1 MQWLDKI
8 RTVLRRP
15 QLEADMDDELRFHL
29 EKQTEHNIARGMGPK
44 DARNEAMRQFGN
56 VGSLKEECRDTWGV
70 RFISE
75 IGQDIRYGLRQLR
88 RNPGFTIVA
97 VLTLALG
104 IGANTAIFSVVNTVL
119 LRPLPYKNPD
129 RLVTIL
135 HYGDGPVSPANF
147 LDWQKQNHV
156 FERMSAAEWWS
167 PNLTG
172 ADKSERLWGLR
183 VTSNTFALLG
193 IQPLLGRTFTPDEDK
208 PGRQREVV
216 LSFRMWQRQ
225 FGGKAS
231 VIGKSITLEG
241 RNYTVIGVMPRGFK
255 FAPFWA
261 VKAELWAPLPL
272 AERASNRHANSLRA
286 FARLEPGTTLKQARA
301 DMATITNRLEKE
313 YPGTNRHI
321 TVTSLMEKVVGN
333 IRPALLL
340 LLGAVGF
347 VLLIACANVAHML
360 LARAATRQKEVSVR
374 TALGASRARI
384 TLQFLT
390 ESLLLT
396 FFGAALGLLLA
407 SWCIRF
413 LVALNPAG
421 VPRIETLSLDSHVV
435 AFTLIASV
443 LVGLACGLAPALQTS
458 AINLN
463 SSLKEGGRTA
473 AGGGHRNRVQ
483 NLLVMSEFA
492 LALVLLV
499 GAGLMIRSFVAL
511 QAINPGFNP
520 RHLLSMVVDVT
531 SSRAG
536 EPDQRASFYQQLLEQ
551 VRALPGI
558 RSASAINH
566 LPLAGD
572 LWTRSFLIEGR
583 PVPRPGEA
591 PSAVYRVVLPRY
603 FKTMDLP
610 LLRGRGFNDS
620 DNMSSQPVVV
630 VNEELAKHFWPGE
643 NPIGKRIALMD
654 SMPHARWLTVVGVT
668 RNAKEG
674 DWAATPWEEA
684 YLPYLQATDYLTGTS
699 SHFSYLT
706 LVVRAAGDPASLAP
720 TIRRK
725 IFGLG
730 KTITVSQ
737 VQTMEQVVADATAQ
751 PRFYLLM
758 LGTFAAFAMVL
769 AAIGIYGVMSYS
781 VSRRTHEVGVRMAL
795 GAVQGDVLKLV
806 ISQGMTLALVGAAAG
821 AIFALLLT
829 HLMSS
834 VLYGV
839 QPTDPLTFVCV
850 PLILLAVALVA
861 CYIPA
866 RRAAKVDPMV
876 ALRYE

>member
-1 MQWLDKI
+1 MFN
-8 RTVLRRP
+8 LRALFHKKQAER
-15 QLEADMDDELRFHL
+15 EMDDEMRFHL
-29 EKQTEHNIARGMGPK
+29 EKQMEQNMACGMSPK
-44 DARNEAMRQFGN
+44 DARDAALRQFGN
-56 VGSLKEECRDTWGV
+56 VGSLKEECRDSWGV

-75 IGQDIRYGLRQLR
+75 LGKDIRYGLRQLR

-119 LRPLPYKNPD
+119 LRPLPYRNPD

-147 LDWQKQNHV
+147 LDWRKLNHV
-156 FERMSAAEWWS
+156 FERMSAAEWWA
-167 PNLTG
+167 PNVTG
-172 ADKSERLWGLR
+172 VDKSERLWALR
-183 VTSNTFALLG
+183 VTSNTFPLLG
-193 IQPLLGRTFTPDEDK
+193 VQPLLGRTFTPDEDD
-208 PGRQREVV
+208 PGREREVV

-225 FGGKAS
+225 FGGEPGA
-231 VIGKSITLEG
+231 IGKTITLDG

-272 AERASNRHANSLRA
+272 AGRTSNRDANSLRA
-286 FARLEPGTTLKQARA
+286 FARLKPGISLKQARA
-301 DMATITNRLEKE
+301 DMATITARLESE

-321 TVTSLMEKVVGN
+321 TVTPLMEKVVGN
-333 IRPALLL
+333 IRPALLI

-384 TLQFLT
+384 TFQFLT

-396 FFGAALGLLLA
+396 VFGAALGLLLA

-421 VPRIETLSLDSHVV
+421 VPRIETLSLDGHVV
-435 AFTLIASV
+435 AFTLFASV
-443 LVGLACGLAPALQTS
+443 IVGLACGLAPALQTS
-458 AINLN
+458 ALNLN
-463 SSLKEGGRTA
+463 NSLKEGGRTA
-473 AGGGHRNRVQ
+473 TDGARRNRVQ
-483 NLLVMSEFA
+483 NILVMSEFA

-499 GAGLMIRSFVAL
+499 GAGLMIRSFFAL
-511 QAINPGFNP
+511 QAINPGFNQ

-536 EPDQRASFYQQLLEQ
+536 EPDQRAFFYQQLLEQ
-551 VRALPGI
+551 VRALPGV

-572 LWTRSFLIEGR
+572 LWTRGFLIEGR

-591 PSAVYRVVLPRY
+591 PSAVYRVVLPGY
-603 FKTMDLP
+603 FKTMDIP

-620 DNMSSQPVVV
+620 DNLSSQPVVV
-630 VNEELAKHFWPGE
+630 VNEELAKHFWPGD
-643 NPIGKRIALMD
+643 NPIGKRIALID
-654 SMPHARWLTVVGVT
+654 SLPHAHWLTVIGVT

-674 DWAATPWEEA
+674 DWAATPWQEA
-684 YLPYLQATDYLTGTS
+684 YLPYLQATDYLEGTS
-699 SHFSYLT
+699 SHYSYLT
-706 LVVRAAGDPASLAP
+706 LVVRTSGDPASLAP
-720 TIRRK
+720 TIKRK
-725 IFGLG
+725 IWARD
-730 KTITVSQ
+730 KSITVSQ
-737 VQTMEQVVADATAQ
+737 VQTMEQVVTDATAQ

-758 LGTFAAFAMVL
+758 LGTFAAFALTL

-795 GAVQGDVLKLV
+795 GAKQIDVLKLV
-806 ISQGMTLALVGAAAG
+806 IRQGMTLALVGAAAG
-821 AIFALLLT
+821 AIFAFLLT

-850 PLILLAVALVA
+850 PLVLLAVALMA